1 MTLEDFREM
10 TADLDGDTEMY
21 IFAKDT
27 LFPICIEDSAVLDL
41 TNDNHELTVISLT
54 ACDHNEGGKYNV
66 GLPGIILN

>member
-21 IFAKDT
+21 IFANDT

-54 ACDHNEGGKYNV
+54 ACDHKEGGKY
-66 GLPGIILN
+66 ILGMSDIMLN

>member
-1 MTLEDFREM
+1 MTLEDFREL

-21 IFAKDT
+21 IFANDT

-54 ACDHNEGGKYNV
+54 ACDHKEGGKYIL
-66 GLPGIILN
+66 GMSDIILN

>member
-1 MTLEDFREM
+1 MTLEDFREL

-21 IFAKDT
+21 IFANET

-54 ACDHNEGGKYNV
+54 ACDHKEGGKYIL
-66 GLPGIILN
+66 GMSDIILN

>member
-1 MTLEDFREM
+1 MTLEDFREL

-41 TNDNHELTVISLT
+41 TNDNHEI
-54 ACDHNEGGKYNV
+54 K
-66 GLPGIILN
+66 